1 MKKLTLWFVTMLTV
15 LATVGC
21 LVACGGVAGTYK
33 FYSLK
38 VEQAGIGIELKVGEK
53 YLGVLTLSEDIMV
66 FELGSDGSVS
76 LKQDSG
82 TGETTQTG
90 TWKVNPDDSSK
101 IDITIGGITETAS
114 CSGGTLIINNSALG
128 GTVTLK
134 K

>member
-1 MKKLTLWFVTMLTV
+1 MKKLTLWFLTMLTV

-21 LVACGGVAGTYK
+21 LVACGG
-33 FYSLK
+33 
-38 VEQAGIGIELKVGEK
+38 
-53 YLGVLTLSEDIMV
+53 
-66 FELGSDGSVS
+66 VS